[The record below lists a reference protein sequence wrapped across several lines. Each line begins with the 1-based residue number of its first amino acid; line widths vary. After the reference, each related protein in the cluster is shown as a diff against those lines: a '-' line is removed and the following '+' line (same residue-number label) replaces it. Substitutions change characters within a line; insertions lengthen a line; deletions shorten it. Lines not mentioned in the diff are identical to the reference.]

1 MRVHEYRILLEQSII
16 DLNRSIEALMKPI
29 DNSWLQWQPKGRVR
43 HRVRDGS
50 FFWYQRMVLVDI
62 RNL

>member
-1 MRVHEYRILLEQSII
+1 MRIHDYRILIEASVT
-16 DLNRSIEALMKPI
+16 DLNSSIEALMKPN

-43 HRVRDGS
+43 FDNG
-50 FFWYQRMVLVDI
+50 FWHQRMVLVDI